1 MEVNSSSFCNTSLHP
16 VSFFS
21 ANALNELVVCLRTPP
36 GTYSIT
42 AYAIVSILVLL
53 PLYIFTLHLGFQ
65 QWRQHRSCM
74 TINHSEFFTYHMVG
88 IELMGV
94 LNFTL
99 ICCGVHTGCKTVIV
113 MGLHIFHI
121 YSSGQMS
128 VHLLTCV
135 ERYLAVIHPIAYQR
149 LRNKKGIRIR
159 NIIIFSWWLFCFGG
173 AFLVLADPKVAKII
187 FSSLTVSE
195 LIVVCFLSLS
205 VLKVLTRPGPGKE
218 GRCKD
223 RVGQSKLRAFR
234 TMLAVI
240 VVLLFRFGGNLF
252 TTAVYVAS
260 QMEHQ
265 ERCIVFVSI
274 LWTFLPSSLLLPL
287 LFLHRAGKLACC
299 KKKKESGR

>member
-1 MEVNSSSFCNTSLHP
+1 MEVNSSSFSTSLHP
-16 VSFFS
+16 LSFFS
-21 ANALNELVVCLRTPP
+21 ANTLNELEACLRTPL

-53 PLYIFTLHLGFQ
+53 PLYIFILHLGFQ

-74 TINHSEFFTYHMVG
+74 TINHSEIFTYHMVG

-121 YSSGQMS
+121 YSSGQTS

-135 ERYLAVIHPIAYQR
+135 ERYLAVVHPIAYQR

-159 NIIIFSWWLFCFGG
+159 NIVIFYWWLFCIGG
-173 AFLVLADPKVAKII
+173 TFLNTADTKVAKI
-187 FSSLTVSE
+187 FFCSLTVSE
-195 LIVVCFLSLS
+195 FIVVCFLSLS

-218 GRCKD
+218 GRCRE
-223 RVGQSKLRAFR
+223 RVDQSKLRAFYA
-234 TMLAVI
+234 MLAVI

-252 TTAVYVAS
+252 TTAVYVVS
-260 QMEHQ
+260 QMEHR
-265 ERCIVFVSI
+265 ERCIVLGSI
-274 LWTFLPSSLLLPL
+274 LWTCLPSSLLLPL
-287 LFLHRAGKLACC
+287 LSLHRAGKLACC